1 MHAQPA
7 PPDGPHP
14 IAARGGVERVVVH
27 AFTDGRDTRPDSGL
41 AAVAEIEAT
50 GAVVGS
56 VVGRY
61 YAMDRDR
68 RWDRTKRAY
77 DALVHGVG
85 EARRPAAT
93 GGRGVVCIRRD
104 G

>member
-1 MHAQPA
+1 MHASQRHLMA
-7 PPDGPHP
+7 LIR
-14 IAARGGVERVVVH
+14 IAREAGVERIVVH

-41 AAVAEIEAT
+41 DAVAEIEAT
-50 GAVVGS
+50 GVVVGS

-85 EARRPAAT
+85 EARTSGRR
-93 GGRGVVCIRRD
+93 GGRRVVCIRRD